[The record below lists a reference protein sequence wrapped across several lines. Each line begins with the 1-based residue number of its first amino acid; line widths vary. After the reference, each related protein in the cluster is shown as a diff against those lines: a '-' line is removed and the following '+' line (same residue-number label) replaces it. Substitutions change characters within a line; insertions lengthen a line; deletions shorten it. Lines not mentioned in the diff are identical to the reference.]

1 MEALI
6 AALIGWIDTEDSV
19 IDLRTGLQITNTTEN
34 EKVTCEI
41 TLPTGDVIEFAGD
54 DADAILDRAEALAQ
68 AGKALTLQLNKIAAM
83 AEGGSI

>member
-1 MEALI
+1 
-6 AALIGWIDTEDSV
+6 
-19 IDLRTGLQITNTTEN
+19 
-34 EKVTCEI
+34 
-41 TLPTGDVIEFAGD
+41 VIEFAGD